1 MAERTGNVQISPPG
15 PRAARPPHSRGH
27 EEASSFI
34 VSFQRV
40 QMTDGERRPPR
51 TLSAWRAPESCQVWL
66 GSNQRSLFQPRSQD
80 HKRQIG
86 SQLCS
91 VSCWSKELF
100 SLEGIAG
107 SLTPGISQLL
117 HLSPCIRARGE
128 VSGTHGSFTLGE
140 VEIKNSLHHKLFRRD
155 PGAKISLVS

>member
-15 PRAARPPHSRGH
+15 PSETSTQPRTRRSLQLHSVISAGPD
-27 EEASSFI
+27 
-34 VSFQRV
+34 
-40 QMTDGERRPPR
+40 DGWCEHRPPR

-107 SLTPGISQLL
+107 SLTPGISPLL

-155 PGAKISLVS
+155 AGAKISRVS